1 MKISNISDRSFRNFS
16 VTLNNFFLGYSRF
29 EKVVHK
35 ASDYKQKYI
44 FIRDIKIYLRLNVKD
59 FVTRRIM
66 LNKISRIHEHLKNI
80 EMKDARQKMVGITK
94 FLLIISIA
102 DVLNW

>member
-1 MKISNISDRSFRNFS
+1 
-16 VTLNNFFLGYSRF
+16 
-29 EKVVHK
+29 
-35 ASDYKQKYI
+35 
-44 FIRDIKIYLRLNVKD
+44 
-59 FVTRRIM
+59 M